1 MQAAMQLNTPL
12 LSLQGNINSF
22 FGSGTQAQRSPA
34 AGFNG
39 GFNQSSQMSNMLS
52 GFSKTSFSVFSQ
64 TSGNGQSSTFFAQ
77 GSTSSRGQA
86 ANPQPLD
93 WGGNGNRGDYVS
105 PASAGRYDN
114 RSDSRYDNR
123 YDNRCDNRYGN
134 STQTNINISSRN
146 NCGCN
151 DSGKSNQTQWSNTA
165 VSNNKASINLGDYKL
180 DFNKSDSSMT
190 MTNAKTGDTTKV
202 WGDPHLT
209 QHENSA
215 NKSTAMFNG
224 PMTFMLPDNTKVTVG
239 TQPGANNKSVSYAD
253 QVTITRGNQAYQVT
267 GLSQEDKAGLSVQKS
282 RDGRALDA
290 AAPDGYTVQA
300 NRNGSGWID
309 PTTGKEPTAADIRK
323 ANT

>member
-1 MQAAMQLNTPL
+1 MQLNTPL
-12 LSLQGNINSF
+12 LSLQGNLNTF
-22 FGSGTQAQRSPA
+22 FGGAQPQRSPA

-39 GFNQSSQMSNMLS
+39 GSTGGFNSGFNQSSQMSNMLS

-64 TSGNGQSSTFFAQ
+64 TSGNGQSSTYFAQ
-77 GSTSSRGQA
+77 GSTSNRGQA
-86 ANPQPLD
+86 ANPQPID
-93 WGGNGNRGDYVS
+93 WRGNGNGNRGNYPAAPLPNRNDY
-105 PASAGRYDN
+105 
-114 RSDSRYDNR
+114 
-123 YDNRCDNRYGN
+123 RCDNRTSNY
-134 STQTNINISSRN
+134 TQTNINVSSRN
-146 NCGCN
+146 NCCCN
-151 DSGKSNQTQWSNTA
+151 DSGKTNETQWSNTA
-165 VSNNKASINLGDYKL
+165 VSNNKASIDLGDYKL

-190 MTNAKTGDTTKV
+190 MTNAKTGDKTKV

-209 QHENSA
+209 QHENGA

-290 AAPDGYTVQA
+290 AAPDGYTVLA

-309 PTTGKEPTAADIRK
+309 PATGKEPTAADITK
-323 ANT
+323 ANK